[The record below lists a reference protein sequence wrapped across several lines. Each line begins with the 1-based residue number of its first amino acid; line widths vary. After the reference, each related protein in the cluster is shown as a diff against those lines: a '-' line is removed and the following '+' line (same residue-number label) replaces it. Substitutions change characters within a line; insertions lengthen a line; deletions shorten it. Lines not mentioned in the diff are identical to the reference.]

1 MKKIILLFLLL
12 GLSFFFVN
20 CVEGNVDVNS
30 PEYQEVLA
38 EFNNSEWVR
47 VIVDLNY
54 KGSINNTISFLSND
68 EVRFKRE
75 MMFSNGFV
83 AEITKEGLDKLVNIT
98 DVDKI
103 SFDMVA
109 YTTDSE
115 GNIIDKN
122 EEIIDSKNRTI
133 LLWFLIIFA
142 FIVSF
147 FIMIKKKNKKRG

>member
-1 MKKIILLFLLL
+1 
-12 GLSFFFVN
+12 
-20 CVEGNVDVNS
+20 
-30 PEYQEVLA
+30 
-38 EFNNSEWVR
+38 
-47 VIVDLNY
+47 
-54 KGSINNTISFLSND
+54 
-68 EVRFKRE
+68 